1 MRQEGR
7 GWGIT
12 IKKHD
17 IPIEDMTKT
26 GGNLLGPRW
35 RKIQLPVDLEPHCTL
50 IIIYSDQ
57 IRSDQSLSHV

>member
-12 IKKHD
+12 FKRHD
-17 IPIEDMTKT
+17 LAIEDMTHT

-35 RKIQLPVDLEPHCTL
+35 RKIQLPVNFEPHYTL
-50 IIIYSDQ
+50 IIIY
-57 IRSDQSLSHV
+57 